1 MIVAELVTGVDT
13 TASDVVAVLAEVL
26 FIRGDTSRTGAALLI
41 SADASGE
48 TGVPRPH
55 ASGELNGPGSSGDTG
70 TMNCQAGTGQAGPM
84 SFEGLSGLVNGMI
97 AWADRLQRQHGV
109 LGFPYA
115 VVKKYGDDDGGR
127 QAALITYYGFLS
139 VFPLLLLGVAVL
151 SRVLAD
157 HPDLRRRLTAAIVP
171 PALRPTVEHSLATL
185 PTSTI
190 PFVVG
195 LVGLLLSGTG
205 VVFSAYQ
212 TLNHVAAVR
221 LRLRAGFVARYVR
234 VFVVLATLLLGAL
247 AVGAL
252 TVVATALPGQPGVQR
267 AAAVLGS
274 ALVVF
279 AVLLLGA
286 KLLLARS
293 APVRA
298 VWPGA
303 VAGAAVVTVVLNV
316 GAPLLARLVTK
327 AGPVYGS
334 FATVAGMFALLYL
347 VGQALVYAAEIAAVR
362 YARLWPRA
370 LDLSRPTAADVRALT
385 LLAREQE
392 RIPAARV
399 DFYLAAPGAP
409 SEPGSPPAS
418 DGPG

>member
-1 MIVAELVTGVDT
+1 
-13 TASDVVAVLAEVL
+13 
-26 FIRGDTSRTGAALLI
+26 
-41 SADASGE
+41 
-48 TGVPRPH
+48 
-55 ASGELNGPGSSGDTG
+55 
-70 TMNCQAGTGQAGPM
+70 M
-84 SFEGLSGLVNGMI
+84 SLEGLSGLVNRII
-97 AWADRLQRQHGV
+97 AWADRLQREHGV

-115 VVKKYGDDDGGR
+115 VVKKYGDDEGGR

-139 VFPLLLLGVAVL
+139 IFPLLLLGVAVL

-157 HPDLRRRLTAAIVP
+157 HPDLRQRLITEIVP
-171 PALRPTVEHSLATL
+171 PVLRSTVEHSLATL
-185 PTSTI
+185 PTSAI
-190 PFVVG
+190 PFVAG
-195 LVGLLLSGTG
+195 LAGLLLSGTG
-205 VVFSAYQ
+205 VVFSVYQ

-221 LRLRAGFVARYVR
+221 YRFRAGFVSRYVR
-234 VFVVLATLLLGAL
+234 VFAVLAMLLVGAL

-252 TVVATALPGQPGVQR
+252 TVVATPLHSQLGLER

-279 AVLLLGA
+279 AVLLFGA
-286 KLLLARS
+286 KLLLARP

-298 VWPGA
+298 LWPGA
-303 VAGAAVVTVVLNV
+303 ILGAAAVTVVLNA
-316 GAPLLARLVTK
+316 GPLLLARLVAK

-347 VGQALVYAAEIAAVR
+347 VGQALVYAAEVAAVR

-370 LDLSRPTAADVRALT
+370 LDPNCPTAADARALA

-399 DFYLAAPGAP
+399 ESHLAARD
-409 SEPGSPPAS
+409 SPPVPDGTAPANDAS
-418 DGPG
+418 G

>member
-1 MIVAELVTGVDT
+1 MSLED
-13 TASDVVAVLAEVL
+13 
-26 FIRGDTSRTGAALLI
+26 
-41 SADASGE
+41 
-48 TGVPRPH
+48 
-55 ASGELNGPGSSGDTG
+55 LNGL
-70 TMNCQAGTGQAGPM
+70 MNRIT
-84 SFEGLSGLVNGMI
+84 
-97 AWADRLQRQHGV
+97 AWADRLQRKHGV

-115 VVKKYGDDDGGR
+115 VVKKYGDDEGGR

-139 VFPLLLLGVAVL
+139 IFPLLLLGVAVL

-157 HPDLRRRLTAAIVP
+157 HPDLRQRLIKEIVP
-171 PALRPTVEHSLATL
+171 QALRSTVEHSLATL

-195 LVGLLLSGTG
+195 LIGLLFSGTG

-221 LRLRAGFVARYVR
+221 YRLRAGFLSRYVR
-234 VFVVLATLLLGAL
+234 VLVVLAMLLLGAL
-247 AVGAL
+247 ATGAL
-252 TVVATALPGQPGVQR
+252 TVVATALHGQPGLER

-279 AVLLLGA
+279 AVLLFGA
-286 KLLLARS
+286 KLLLARP

-298 VWPGA
+298 LWPGA
-303 VAGAAVVTVVLNV
+303 IMGAAAVTVVLNA
-316 GAPLLARLVTK
+316 GAPLLATLVAK

-347 VGQALVYAAEIAAVR
+347 VGQALVYAAEVAAVR

-370 LDLSRPTAADVRALT
+370 LDPNRPTAADVRALT

-399 DFYLAAPGAP
+399 EFHLATG
-409 SEPGSPPAS
+409 GSPPAPGGS
-418 DGPG
+418 PPANVGPG

>member
-1 MIVAELVTGVDT
+1 
-13 TASDVVAVLAEVL
+13 
-26 FIRGDTSRTGAALLI
+26 
-41 SADASGE
+41 
-48 TGVPRPH
+48 
-55 ASGELNGPGSSGDTG
+55 
-70 TMNCQAGTGQAGPM
+70 M
-84 SFEGLSGLVNGMI
+84 SFDGLSGLVNRII
-97 AWADRLQRQHGV
+97 AWADRMQREHGV

-115 VVKKYGDDDGGR
+115 VVKKYGDDEGGR

-139 VFPLLLLGVAVL
+139 IFPLLLLGVAVL
-151 SRVLAD
+151 SRVLTD
-157 HPDLRRRLTAAIVP
+157 HPDLRQRLIDAIVP
-171 PALRPTVEHSLATL
+171 QALRSTVEHSLTTL
-185 PTSTI
+185 PTSPV

-195 LVGLLLSGTG
+195 LIGLLFSGTG

-221 LRLRAGFVARYVR
+221 YRLRAGFFSRYVR
-234 VFVVLATLLLGAL
+234 VFVVLAMLMAGAL
-247 AVGAL
+247 ATGSL
-252 TVVATALPGQPGVQR
+252 TVVATALPRQPGVQR

-279 AVLLLGA
+279 AVLLFGA
-286 KLLLARS
+286 KLLLARP

-298 VWPGA
+298 LWPGA
-303 VAGAAVVTVVLNV
+303 IVGALAVTIVLNA
-316 GAPLLARLVTK
+316 GPPLLARLVIK

-370 LDLSRPTAADVRALT
+370 LDLNHPTAADARALT

-392 RIPAARV
+392 RIPSARV
-399 DFYLAAPGAP
+399 EFRL
-409 SEPGSPPAS
+409 EVPGSPPA
-418 DGPG
+418 DGDLG

>member
-1 MIVAELVTGVDT
+1 MSLE
-13 TASDVVAVLAEVL
+13 
-26 FIRGDTSRTGAALLI
+26 AL
-41 SADASGE
+41 
-48 TGVPRPH
+48 
-55 ASGELNGPGSSGDTG
+55 N
-70 TMNCQAGTGQAGPM
+70 
-84 SFEGLSGLVNGMI
+84 GLVNRI
-97 AWADRLQRQHGV
+97 TAWADRLQRKHGV

-115 VVKKYGDDDGGR
+115 VVKKYGDDEGGR

-139 VFPLLLLGVAVL
+139 IFPLLLLGVAVL

-157 HPDLRRRLTAAIVP
+157 HPDLRQRLITAIVP
-171 PALRPTVEHSLATL
+171 QALRSTVEHSLATL

-190 PFVVG
+190 PFAAG
-195 LVGLLLSGTG
+195 LIGLLFSGTG

-221 LRLRAGFVARYVR
+221 HRFRAGFLSRYVR
-234 VFVVLATLLLGAL
+234 VLVVLAMLLAGAL
-247 AVGAL
+247 ATGAL
-252 TVVATALPGQPGVQR
+252 TVVATALPAEPGLERV
-267 AAAVLGS
+267 AAVLGS

-279 AVLLLGA
+279 AVLLFGA
-286 KLLLARS
+286 KLLLARP

-298 VWPGA
+298 LWPGA
-303 VAGAAVVTVVLNV
+303 ILGAAAVTVVLNA
-316 GAPLLARLVTK
+316 GTPLLARLVAK

-347 VGQALVYAAEIAAVR
+347 VGQALVYAAEVAAVR

-370 LDLSRPTAADVRALT
+370 LDVNRPTAADARALA

-399 DFYLAAPGAP
+399 EFHLETG
-409 SEPGSPPAS
+409 GSPPAPGGS
-418 DGPG
+418 PPANVGPG